1 MRFLLI
7 RWLVSALALWLTTA
21 IVPGLSFARAGVGPI
36 LITALVMG
44 LVNAVVRPVMV
55 ILTLPLTV
63 LTLGLFLL
71 VVNALS
77 LAVVATITPLQIAG
91 FFSALF
97 GALILSIVTAL
108 LSNVLGEDKPEQQ
121 R

>member
-1 MRFLLI
+1 MRNLLI
-7 RWLVSALALWLTTA
+7 RWFLGALALWLTTA
-21 IVPGLSFARAGVGPI
+21 LVPGLTFARAGFGSI
-36 LITALVMG
+36 LVTALVMG

-77 LAVVATITPLQIAG
+77 LAIVATLTPLQISG
-91 FFSALF
+91 FLSAVF
-97 GALILSIVTAL
+97 GALILSIITSI
-108 LSNVLGEDKPEQQ
+108 LSNFISDKKNET
-121 R
+121 